1 MHAHALDVDL
11 GSSSIEVLVFQIA
24 QVTAVDGV
32 CPVAAELLYIEV
44 MGAHA
49 DFLVWIEAHADV
61 SVLDFLMVAEVAHCL
76 YDFSDARLVVCTEQ
90 GSSICYDDVLALVR
104 LEFREFFYAG
114 DDARTEFDIL
124 AVIILDDAGLDV
136 FSAGIRTGV
145 HVRDEADGRSLFLG
159 IALQG
164 GVDVAHIVHLY
175 VAQTFFLQFVLQVLG
190 KIQLFC
196 RAWHTF

>member
-1 MHAHALDVDL
+1 
-11 GSSSIEVLVFQIA
+11 
-24 QVTAVDGV
+24 
-32 CPVAAELLYIEV
+32 

-61 SVLDFLMVAEVAHCL
+61 SVLDFLMGAEVAHSL

-90 GSSICYDDVLALVR
+90 GSSIGY
-104 LEFREFFYAG
+104 
-114 DDARTEFDIL
+114 DARTEFDIL
-124 AVIILDDAGLDV
+124 AVVILDDASLDV

-196 RAWHTF
+196 RAWHTFRVFTRLCVEFCIVNETFY

>member
-1 MHAHALDVDL
+1 
-11 GSSSIEVLVFQIA
+11 
-24 QVTAVDGV
+24 
-32 CPVAAELLYIEV
+32 
-44 MGAHA
+44 MGTHA
-49 DFLVWIEAHADV
+49 DFLVRVEAYADV

-90 GSSICYDDVLALVR
+90 GSSISYDDVLALVR
-104 LEFREFFYAG
+104 LEFWEFFYAG

-124 AVIILDDAGLDV
+124 AVVVLDDASLDV

-164 GVDVAHIVHLY
+164 GVDVAHVVHLY

-190 KIQLFC
+190 KFQLFC
-196 RAWHTF
+196 RAWHTFRVFTRLCVEFCIVNETFY